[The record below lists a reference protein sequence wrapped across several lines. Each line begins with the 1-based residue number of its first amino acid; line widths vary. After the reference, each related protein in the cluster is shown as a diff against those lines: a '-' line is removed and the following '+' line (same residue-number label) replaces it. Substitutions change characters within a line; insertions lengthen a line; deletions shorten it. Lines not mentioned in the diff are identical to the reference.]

1 MPALPEMNLSS
12 EPPTGICNPTVPS
25 PQLTLCPLEIKRM
38 RGVKGGGLNHDS
50 LDFTGWKSVPPTF
63 MDTGLQVSLE

>member
-1 MPALPEMNLSS
+1 M
-12 EPPTGICNPTVPS
+12 PS

-38 RGVKGGGLNHDS
+38 RGVKGGGLNHDL